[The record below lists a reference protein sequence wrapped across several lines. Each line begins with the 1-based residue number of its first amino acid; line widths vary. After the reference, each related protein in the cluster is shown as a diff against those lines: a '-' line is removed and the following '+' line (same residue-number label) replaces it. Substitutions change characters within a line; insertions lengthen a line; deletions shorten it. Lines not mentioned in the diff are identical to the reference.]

1 MKCVRF
7 FVMRF
12 IFEIFSWLIVE
23 KMVINVSVS
32 NKIIIIVDMIFL

>member
-1 MKCVRF
+1 MW
-7 FVMRF
+7 F